1 MRLIFFITITG
12 FLIAAIPAHG
22 DPTRPP
28 TPAEIQAWQA
38 GRTAD
43 DPKAEWQL
51 QSVLIA
57 DTRRVAVI
65 NGQRYRTGDRVGPA
79 RVVAIEPGQ
88 VMLEHDGDRFSLTIA
103 SRTQPV
109 RRTPN

>member
-1 MRLIFFITITG
+1 MRMILFISVIGLLFAGT
-12 FLIAAIPAHG
+12 PAHG

-28 TPAEIQAWQA
+28 TPSEIRAWQA

-43 DPKAEWQL
+43 EPGAEWHL
-51 QSVLIA
+51 QSVLIS

-65 NGQRYRTGDRVGPA
+65 NGQRYRAGDRIGPA
-79 RVVAIEPGQ
+79 RVLAIEPGQ
-88 VMLEHDGDRFSLTIA
+88 VILEHDGDRFSLTIA
-103 SRTQPV
+103 SRTQRV